1 MANKKQFA
9 VIGLGRF
16 GSSLALTL
24 VQEGFEVFG
33 IDKDEEVVNRW
44 ANKLTHAVAA
54 NTVDE
59 DVLRSL
65 GLRNFDCAVVAI
77 GDDVQANIL
86 TSQLLKELGVKTVV
100 AKALSDI
107 HGKVLA
113 RIGVDRVIFPERDMG
128 ERVAHQLISPNL
140 LDFIELSKEHSIAE
154 LSVPAK
160 ISGRTLRDLDLRAN
174 YGFSVVA
181 IKRRNGIVIAPT
193 ADDRLEQSDVMVVIG
208 TLVQIEQFERNTSV

>member
-1 MANKKQFA
+1 MASKRQFA

-24 VQEGFEVFG
+24 AQEGFEVFG
-33 IDKDEEVVNRW
+33 IDKDEDVVNRW

-59 DVLRSL
+59 EVLRSL
-65 GLRNFDCAVVAI
+65 GLRNFDCVIVAI

-140 LDFIELSKEHSIAE
+140 LDFIELSKEYSIAE

-160 ISGRTLRDLDLRAN
+160 ISGRTLRELNLRAM

-181 IKRRNGIVIAPT
+181 IKRKNGIVIAPT
-193 ADDRLEQSDVMVVIG
+193 ADDRLDQSDIMVVIG
-208 TLVQIEQFERNTSV
+208 TLVQIEHFERNIS

>member
-33 IDKDEEVVNRW
+33 IDKDEDVVNRW

-59 DVLRSL
+59 DALRSL
-65 GLRNFDCAVVAI
+65 GLRNFDCAIVAI

-140 LDFIELSKEHSIAE
+140 LDFIELSKEYSIAE

-160 ISGRTLRDLDLRAN
+160 ISGRTLRDLNLRAN

-181 IKRRNGIVIAPT
+181 IKRKNGIVIAPT
-193 ADDRLEQSDVMVVIG
+193 ADDRLEQSDIMVVIG
-208 TLVQIEQFERNTSV
+208 TLVQIEQFERNVSY